1 MSETLTG
8 RVGRLIS
15 ASITALFD
23 EKDDSSPDA
32 VMAKAIAEVD
42 AVIDEV
48 RLELGRVVASRHLAN
63 KRLMNEQ
70 RKHEALAVEIDLLIG
85 QGRDDLAEAAIARQ
99 IDIETQIPLLN
110 VAITNASNQLE
121 DLEAYVAA
129 LQAKKR
135 EMSVELQ
142 TFQFVQKQ
150 EVQIQGSGAVLAD
163 NANVAT
169 GLDRETSDVDT
180 ARESATDMASSGD
193 LDRDNQALTIKLA
206 ELEELMRKKKIKA
219 RLSSIKGKS

>member
-169 GLDRETSDVDT
+169 GLDRATSDVDT